1 MVCKIHRKGTLYMI
15 KKKIVT
21 IGIVAVVLAITI
33 PACTYSIRN
42 LQKSEIHMETSSA
55 SGDMEKE
62 RIKPAEH
69 QVISTTQ
76 KAGDKSEKDES
87 VVTEN
92 KTEAKKQKT
101 DTSDQIVNVDAKKDA
116 EKKTDAAKKEPSGEA
131 NKKESITTVGTDNN
145 TTNQSS
151 AKPAGTTDN
160 KKEEPKPSV
169 PTQQTNPSKPSTP
182 VSTPAPTQAPSKPA
196 HIHTWEAQKKKV
208 HHDPVVSLVWIVDRE
223 AYDEPDYVEEYT
235 YDTIS
240 KVQCRA
246 CGTEYDTYDQWIAH
260 SDNMMDNGDYSHGS
274 YSVVYHQI
282 QTGSQMVPTGTYTH
296 HKEEGHWE
304 NQVVKEAYDEETISG
319 YKCSECGA
327 IK

>member
-1 MVCKIHRKGTLYMI
+1 MTN
-15 KKKIVT
+15 KKIVT
-21 IGIVAVVLAITI
+21 IGIVAVALAVTI
-33 PACTYSIRN
+33 LACTYGVSN
-42 LQKSEIHMETSSA
+42 LQKSGTAMETLSA
-55 SGDMEKE
+55 STDKEKE
-62 RIKPAEH
+62 TIKSVEH
-69 QVISTTQ
+69 ESISTTK
-76 KAGDKSEKDES
+76 KADDNSHKNES
-87 VVTEN
+87 VDAE
-92 KTEAKKQKT
+92 KKIGEKKQKT
-101 DTSDQIVNVDAKKDA
+101 DTSDQIENAGAKKET
-116 EKKTDAAKKEPSGEA
+116 EKKTEATKKQPSGET
-131 NKKESITTVGTDNN
+131 NKKESNTAVGTDN
-145 TTNQSS
+145 TSSNQSS

-160 KKEEPKPSV
+160 KKEEPKPSA

-196 HIHTWEAQKKKV
+196 HTHTWEAQKKKV
-208 HHDPVVSLVWIVDRE
+208 HHDSVVSLVWIVDRE